1 MSSHRITLEPDLSKF
16 KAPHKGVVYNA
27 YHLRRKPTWDI
38 QGGINK
44 SVFES
49 YKPIS
54 SEKENSSVTQRIF
67 WQTRLWS
74 S

>member
-1 MSSHRITLEPDLSKF
+1 MSSHRNTLEPDVSKF

-49 YKPIS
+49 
-54 SEKENSSVTQRIF
+54 
-67 WQTRLWS
+67 
-74 S
+74 